1 MMTEVLDVVLMKIDF
16 LVEEQTMT
24 VLPGVM
30 QMMTGL
36 RGELVMMTGEAG
48 ATQMTTDRSDGD

>member
-16 LVEEQTMT
+16 LVEEQMMT

-48 ATQMTTDRSDGD
+48 ATQMTTDRPDGD